1 MGLDFSRPQAG
12 VQTAVLDAENEVQ
25 VVEKYEVSA
34 CTDIT
39 GFGLLGH

>member
-25 VVEKYEVSA
+25 V
-34 CTDIT
+34 
-39 GFGLLGH
+39 LLLTASG